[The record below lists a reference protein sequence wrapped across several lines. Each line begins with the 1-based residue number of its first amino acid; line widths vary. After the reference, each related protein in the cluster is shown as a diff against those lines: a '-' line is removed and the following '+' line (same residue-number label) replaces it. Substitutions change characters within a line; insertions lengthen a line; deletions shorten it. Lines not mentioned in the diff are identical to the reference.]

1 MVSNMTAESVMISG
15 FTVII
20 SAFVALVV
28 TLLQN
33 QVAQRK
39 IYSEFS
45 GKLYSLRLNAYLE
58 MFELIS
64 RFIKKACDHRI
75 SYAEL
80 DHFYENYS
88 NQDSKWSL
96 LFSSRMVQSSHDLI
110 LEMRRMLGQYKPDDT
125 IDVRDLRENFL
136 TKVELAMKYEIGA
149 FAFDAPGS
157 FGYSQYAQTY
167 IDTIKSRLE
176 QNN

>member
-1 MVSNMTAESVMISG
+1 MTAESVIISA

-45 GKLYSLRLNAYLE
+45 GKLYSQRLSAYLE
-58 MFELIS
+58 MFELVSGFMKKSCDCKIS
-64 RFIKKACDHRI
+64 H
-75 SYAEL
+75 AEL
-80 DHFYENYS
+80 EHFCETYS
-88 NQDSKWSL
+88 NQDSKWGL

-110 LEMRRMLGQYKPDDT
+110 LEMRKILGQYKPGDT
-125 IDVRDLRENFL
+125 IDMQDLRENFL
-136 TKVELAMKYEIGA
+136 TQVELSMKYEIGA

-157 FGYSQYAQTY
+157 FGFSHYAQTY
-167 IDTIKSRLE
+167 IETMKSRL
-176 QNN
+176 